1 MDPILDEM
9 KRVKDPHD
17 IKGSRFR
24 DWVQYL
30 CALVAAKNDE
40 IATLKGQIERAQMAE
55 MTADEIR
62 TAAAKRAARKE
73 PAHVG

>member
-40 IATLKGQIERAQMAE
+40 IATLRAELAGKKG
-55 MTADEIR
+55 
-62 TAAAKRAARKE
+62 RAA
-73 PAHVG
+73 

>member
-30 CALVAAKNDE
+30 CALVTAKNDE
-40 IATLKGQIERAQMAE
+40 IATLKAALEDASLKVTRMPNRASQ
-55 MTADEIR
+55 
-62 TAAAKRAARKE
+62 KE
-73 PAHVG
+73 SAHVG